1 MADNEKLGVLL
12 LAFGGADSIENVE
25 PFIKNVLSPREPSPE
40 LIEITKERYKLI
52 GGSSPLLHITS
63 KQARLLQA
71 KINRGRKEP
80 LKVYVGMRN
89 WDPYIKDT
97 LQEMKDDG
105 VTKAIAVIMAPHQ
118 SKASTGGYVDA
129 IEAARAEIDGLPEV
143 EYIDPWHVSPTFLEA
158 IVENIQTALVAYY
171 KLREKWKIRVIFTAH
186 SLPKRLLEGDP
197 YVSLIEETVEG
208 ITDMLSYLN
217 HTLAYQSKGGGAGG
231 EWLGPS
237 VEEAI
242 EEAKK
247 AGCLGVLIIPIG
259 FVSDHVETLY
269 DIDILFEQKARSLK
283 LSFERVAALNTTDTF
298 IKALTEAVLPHLD

>member
-1 MADNEKLGVLL
+1 MADSEKKGVIL

-25 PFIKNVLSPREPSPE
+25 PFINNVLSPRKPSPE

-52 GGSSPLLHITS
+52 GGSSPLLHIT
-63 KQARLLQA
+63 KGQARLLQA
-71 KINRGRKEP
+71 KINRGRKDP
-80 LKVYVGMRN
+80 VKVYVGMRN

-97 LQEMKDDG
+97 LQEMKGDG
-105 VTKAIAVIMAPHQ
+105 VTKAVAVIMAPHQ
-118 SKASTGGYVDA
+118 SKASTGGYVKA
-129 IEAARAEIDGLPEV
+129 IEAARAEIEGLPEV
-143 EYIDPWHVSPTFLEA
+143 EYVDPWYISPTFLEA

-186 SLPKRLLEGDP
+186 SLPKSILEGDP

-208 ITDMLSYLN
+208 VTDMLSHLN
-217 HTLAYQSKGGGAGG
+217 HTMAYQSKGGGGG

-242 EEAKK
+242 EEAKES
-247 AGCLGVLIIPIG
+247 GCLGVLIVPIG

-269 DIDILFEQKARSLK
+269 DIDILFEQKAKSLK
-283 LSFERVAALNTTDTF
+283 LTFERVASLNTTDTF
-298 IKALTEAVLPHLD
+298 MKALTEAVLPHLT

>member
-12 LAFGGADSIENVE
+12 LAFGGADSIESVE
-25 PFIKNVLSPREPSPE
+25 PFINNVLSPRKPSPE
-40 LIEITKERYKLI
+40 LIEVTKERYKLI

-80 LKVYVGMRN
+80 VKVYVGMRN

-97 LQEMKDDG
+97 LQEMKADG

-118 SKASTGGYVDA
+118 SKASTGGYAEA
-129 IEAARAEIDGLPEV
+129 IDAARAEIDGLPEV
-143 EYIDPWHVSPTFLEA
+143 EYVEPWHVTPTFLEA
-158 IVENIQTALVAYY
+158 VVENIQTALVAYY

-186 SLPKRLLEGDP
+186 SLPKSILEGDP

-208 ITDMLSYLN
+208 VTDMLSHLN
-217 HTLAYQSKGGGAGG
+217 HTLAYQSKGGGKG

-242 EEAKK
+242 DDAKK
-247 AGCLGVLIIPIG
+247 SDCLGVLIIPIG

-283 LSFERVAALNTTDTF
+283 LTFERVASLNTTETF
-298 IKALTEAVLPHLD
+298 IKVLTEAVLPHLDS

>member
-1 MADNEKLGVLL
+1 MADSEKKGFIL

-25 PFIKNVLSPREPSPE
+25 PFINNVLSPRKPSPE

-52 GGSSPLLHITS
+52 GGSSPLLHIT
-63 KQARLLQA
+63 KGQARSLQA
-71 KINRGRKEP
+71 KINRGRKESV
-80 LKVYVGMRN
+80 KVYVGMRN

-118 SKASTGGYVDA
+118 TKASTGGYVQA
-129 IEAARAEIDGLPEV
+129 VEAARAEIEGLPEV
-143 EYIDPWHVSPTFLEA
+143 EYVEQWHITPTFLEA

-186 SLPKRLLEGDP
+186 SLPKRILEGDP
-197 YVSLIEETVEG
+197 YVSLIKETVEG
-208 ITDMLSYLN
+208 VTDMLSHLN
-217 HTLAYQSKGGGAGG
+217 HTMAYQSKGGGGG

-242 EEAKK
+242 EEAKESD
-247 AGCLGVLIIPIG
+247 CLGVLIVPIG

-269 DIDILFEQKARSLK
+269 DIDILFEQKAKSLK
-283 LSFERVAALNTTDTF
+283 LTFERVASLNTTDTF
-298 IKALTEAVLPHLD
+298 MKALAEAVLPHLDS